1 MAKTF
6 LNIIAEHRLV
16 PVIELDS
23 ATDAP
28 LLAEALLKGGLPV
41 IELTFR
47 TPAAAESIAA
57 VRRQF
62 PEMFVGAGT
71 IVSQEQLQQAVDAGA
86 QFLVS
91 PGFDPRLTGIAVET
105 GVPYLPGIAT
115 ASELQ
120 GALALGIRACK
131 FFPAEEIGGARFLR
145 ILAATFRAFSP
156 VFVPTGGINL
166 NNLESW
172 LLEPTVIA
180 VGGSWLA
187 AKQWLKDKDW
197 AAVRESVATSVR
209 IAKEIRPA

>member
-1 MAKTF
+1 MGKTF
-6 LNIIAEHRLV
+6 LDIIAEHRLV

-28 LLAEALLKGGLPV
+28 FLAEALLKGGLPV

-47 TPAAAESIAA
+47 TGAAAESIAA
-57 VRRQF
+57 VRKQF

-71 IVSQEQLQQAVDAGA
+71 IVVQEQFQQAVDAGA

-91 PGFDPRLTGIAVET
+91 PGFDPELTRAALQR
-105 GVPYLPGIAT
+105 GVPYLPGVAT

-120 GALALGIRACK
+120 GALALGITGCK
-131 FFPAEEIGGARFLR
+131 FFPAEEIGGIRFLK

-172 LLEPTVIA
+172 LLEPNVIA

-187 AKQWLKDKDW
+187 ARQWIKDKDW

-209 IAKEIRPA
+209 MAKAVKPA

>member
-6 LNIIAEHRLV
+6 LEIITEHRLV

-23 ATDAP
+23 AGDAP
-28 LLAEALLKGGLPV
+28 FLADALSKGGLPV

-47 TPAAAESIAA
+47 TGAAAEAIAA
-57 VRRQF
+57 VRKRF
-62 PEMFVGAGT
+62 PEMLVGAGT
-71 IVSQEQLQQAVDAGA
+71 VVVEEQLQQALDAGA

-91 PGFDPRLTGIAVET
+91 PGFDPGLTRVVVEK
-105 GVPYLPGIAT
+105 GLPYLPGVAT

-156 VFVPTGGINL
+156 AFVPTGGINL

-172 LLEPTVIA
+172 LLEPSVIA

-187 AKQWLKDKDW
+187 ARQWIKDKDW

-209 IAKEIRPA
+209 TAKAIKPA

>member
-1 MAKTF
+1 MGKTF
-6 LNIIAEHRLV
+6 LNTIAEHRLV

-28 LLAEALLKGGLPV
+28 FLAEALLKSGLPL

-47 TPAAAESIAA
+47 TGAAAESIAT
-57 VRRQF
+57 VRKQF

-71 IVSQEQLQQAVDAGA
+71 IVVREQFQQAVDAGA

-91 PGFDPRLTGIAVET
+91 PGFDRELTRAAVEK
-105 GVPYLPGIAT
+105 GVPYLPGVAT

-120 GALALGIRACK
+120 GALALGITGCK
-131 FFPAEEIGGARFLR
+131 FFPAEEIGGIRFMK

-172 LLEPTVIA
+172 LLEPNVIA

-187 AKQWLKDKDW
+187 ARQWIKDKDW

-209 IAKEIRPA
+209 IAKAIKPA